1 MLMFFLAGSSK
12 WPEFEHLNQKQ
23 KTVATLA
30 VWLEKK
36 QNMPGETTDK
46 FAGDTGS

>member
-23 KTVATLA
+23 NTVATLA
-30 VWLEKK
+30 V
-36 QNMPGETTDK
+36 
-46 FAGDTGS
+46 